1 VAVGCTGGHHRS
13 VVVAEA
19 LGAYFRERGLPV
31 IVVHRDVD
39 RG

>member
-1 VAVGCTGGHHRS
+1 
-13 VVVAEA
+13 VVVAES

-31 IVVHRDVD
+31 VVVHRDMD